1 MRRAEAFGEAQARDL
16 LAAARQEGATAGD
29 VVVVDAESFST
40 LVRLG
45 QVDQVKQARER
56 TLSLR
61 LFAGRRSAS
70 ASTADLSK
78 GSLARLVAD
87 TVAMAR
93 ATAEDPA
100 AGLPDEG
107 PGSVEAEAG
116 AADRLDLWDEAV
128 AALPVEAR
136 IGLARDAEA
145 AALAADRRITNSE
158 GAEYDSHA
166 ATVVYASTAG
176 FAGTYRAT
184 LASLSVSPIAADP
197 AAPVAGMQRD
207 SWYTAARALGRLE
220 PAEAVGRRAAE
231 RAVRRLGARKIA
243 TTEAPVVF
251 DQEAAASLLRSL
263 AGAVN
268 GASVY
273 RGVSFLAGKLG
284 ETVASPLVTVVDDG
298 RLPGGLGTR
307 PFDAE
312 GQPTR
317 RTPVV
322 ERGALRSYLLD
333 AYSAR
338 KLGLPPTGNAS
349 RSPAEPP
356 QPAPTNFLLMP
367 GPDAQEPEA
376 IIGGTRRGLYVTELI
391 GFGVNLVTGDY
402 SRGAAGYW
410 IEGGELAYPVE
421 EITIAG
427 NLARMLRDI
436 DAVGRDLELRS
447 QVAAPTLRV
456 ARMTIAGS

>member
-1 MRRAEAFGEAQARDL
+1 MRRAGAFDAGQARDL
-16 LAAARQEGATAGD
+16 LAAARSEGATAGD

-40 LVRLG
+40 VVRLG
-45 QVDQVKQARER
+45 QVEQVKQARER

-61 LFAGRRSAS
+61 LFVGRRSAS
-70 ASTADLSK
+70 TSTADLSRA
-78 GSLARLVAD
+78 SLARLVAD
-87 TVAMAR
+87 TLAMAR

-107 PGSVEAEAG
+107 PERVEEDG
-116 AADRLDLWDEAV
+116 LGLWDDAV
-128 AALPVEAR
+128 ATLPVESR
-136 IGLARDAEA
+136 IALARDAEA

-158 GAEYDSHA
+158 GAGYDSRA
-166 ATVVYASTAG
+166 AAVVYASTAG
-176 FAGTYRAT
+176 FAGGYRGT
-184 LASLSVSPIAADP
+184 SASLSVSPIAADP
-197 AAPVAGMQRD
+197 ADPAAGMQRD

-220 PAEAVGRRAAE
+220 PAETVGRRAAE
-231 RAVRRLGARKIA
+231 RAVRRLRARKIA

-251 DQEAAASLLRSL
+251 EPEAAASLLRAL
-263 AGAVN
+263 AGAVSG
-268 GASVY
+268 GAVY
-273 RGVSFLAGKLG
+273 RGASFLAGRLG
-284 ETVASPLVTVVDDG
+284 ERVASPLVTVVDDG

-322 ERGALRSYLLD
+322 EQGVLRSYLLD
-333 AYSAR
+333 AYSGR
-338 KLGLPPTGNAS
+338 KLGLEPTGNAS
-349 RSPAEPP
+349 RAPGEPP
-356 QPAPTNFLLMP
+356 QPAPTNFLLVP
-367 GPDAQEPEA
+367 GFEAQDPEA
-376 IIGGTRRGLYVTELI
+376 IVRGTRRGLYVTELI

-427 NLARMLRDI
+427 SLAGMLRDV
-436 DAVGRDLELRS
+436 DAVGRDLEIRS

-456 ARMTIAGS
+456 ARMAIAGS